1 MKTLGNILVGI
12 IIGIVLVV
20 LVVGGGGYII
30 LSRDGMMGT
39 IDDSLDQIALDE
51 EQRALS
57 VLQYASNLA
66 NAFDGFSDKTIGE
79 IERLVGT
86 DIISYNLGEA
96 VGVSSGVIKTSSF
109 STLGAALAD
118 NLTFEGMQDS
128 FGIALP
134 EDIPIFADE
143 TFLSRPVN
151 EALAAL
157 EDYTLDSFISVVY
170 DHEATEDNPASS
182 GILQQLGTVKLSQIS
197 SQIDGIIDDTYIIDV
212 IDVDENSSELLKYL
226 ASGAEGGNPFI
237 ISELDVAIREMQL
250 SDAVPIDENSHAVM
264 QSIAD
269 LTLDE
274 LGDGAVLQE
283 RINTLTLGEVM
294 DIPEDAEPI
303 LLALKDTEIG
313 GLNKRIQTLQLQE
326 VFSDYDKGI
335 LSLIAP
341 TTPINDIASAITDS
355 VQATTLYA
363 LRAVGLFSYSVSSV
377 SGTGSVIG
385 DDVITAEALVR
396 RLTVH
401 NAGIND
407 VVGAIGAGDLSAL
420 RYDIVKIDEAALTNA
435 GAVQRKVDGVTYH
448 VLTPA
453 LAEQLITSWSGAYG
467 DVLRIADGI
476 NIILEG
482 EYSFLFSLDMKSN
495 DTAGDGRL
503 LVGSATAPVSFPE
516 KRGGYAYFSASNI
529 AYYDGTASAYVDITG
544 DVTATPDYIP
554 TALTKVE
561 TDGIT
566 ETHKLTLIQLIESL
580 PANTDTGD
588 ITP

>member
-86 DIISYNLGEA
+86 DTISYNLGEA

-212 IDVDENSSELLKYL
+212 IDVDENSSKLLKYL
-226 ASGAEGGNPFI
+226 ASGAEGGDPFT

-269 LTLDE
+269 LTLDQ

-303 LLALKDTEIG
+303 LLALKDTKIG
-313 GLNKRIQTLQLQE
+313 GLNERIQTLQLQE
-326 VFSDYDKGI
+326 VFADYDKGI
-335 LSLIAP
+335 LSLIDPA
-341 TTPINDIASAITDS
+341 TPINDIASAITDS

-363 LRAVGLFSYSVSSV
+363 LRAVGLFSYSVSGT
-377 SGTGSVIG
+377 SGVIG

-407 VVGAIGAGDLSAL
+407 VVGAIGAGSLNAL
-420 RYDIVKIDEAALTNA
+420 GYDIVKIDEAALKNA
-435 GAVQRKVDGVTYH
+435 GAVPREVDGYY

-453 LAEQLITSWSGAYG
+453 LAEQLIISNNGAYG
-467 DVLRIADGI
+467 DVLQIADGI

-482 EYSFLFSLDMKSN
+482 EYSFLFSLDMKTN
-495 DTAGDGRL
+495 DSAGDGRL

-580 PANTDTGD
+580 PANTDTGE

>member
-212 IDVDENSSELLKYL
+212 IDVDENSSKLLKYL

-237 ISELDVAIREMQL
+237 ISELDDAIREMQL

-313 GLNKRIQTLQLQE
+313 GLNERIRTLQLQE

-363 LRAVGLFSYSVSSV
+363 LRAVGLFSYSVSGA
-377 SGTGSVIG
+377 SGVIG

-420 RYDIVKIDEAALTNA
+420 GYDIVNIDEAALTNA
-435 GAVQRKVDGVTYH
+435 GAVAREVAGIPYY

-453 LAEQLITSWSGAYG
+453 LAEQLITSNNGAYG
-467 DVLRIADGI
+467 DVLSIANGI

-495 DTAGDGRL
+495 DTEGDGRL
-503 LVGSATAPVSFPE
+503 LVGSETAPVSFPE

-544 DVTATPDYIP
+544 DVTETPDYIP

-580 PANTDTGD
+580 PANTNTGE

>member
-1 MKTLGNILVGI
+1 M
-12 IIGIVLVV
+12 
-20 LVVGGGGYII
+20 
-30 LSRDGMMGT
+30 
-39 IDDSLDQIALDE
+39 
-51 EQRALS
+51 
-57 VLQYASNLA
+57 
-66 NAFDGFSDKTIGE
+66 
-79 IERLVGT
+79 
-86 DIISYNLGEA
+86 
-96 VGVSSGVIKTSSF
+96 
-109 STLGAALAD
+109 
-118 NLTFEGMQDS
+118 
-128 FGIALP
+128 
-134 EDIPIFADE
+134 
-143 TFLSRPVN
+143 
-151 EALAAL
+151 
-157 EDYTLDSFISVVY
+157 DSFISVVY

-294 DIPEDAEPI
+294 VIPEDAEPI

-326 VFSDYDKGI
+326 VFDDYDKGI
-335 LSLIAP
+335 LSLIDPA
-341 TTPINDIASAITDS
+341 TPINDIASSITDS

-363 LRAVGLFSYSVSSV
+363 LRAVGLFSYSVSGA
-377 SGTGSVIG
+377 SGVIG

-407 VVGAIGAGDLSAL
+407 VVGAIGAGSLNAL
-420 RYDIVKIDEAALTNA
+420 GYDIVEIDEAALTNA
-435 GAVQRKVDGVTYH
+435 GAVTREVDGISYY

-453 LAEQLITSWSGAYG
+453 LAEKLITSWSGAYG

-503 LVGSATAPVSFPE
+503 LVGSETAPVSFPE
-516 KRGGYAYFSASNI
+516 KRGGYAYFSASDI

-544 DVTATPDYIP
+544 DVTETPDYIP

-580 PANTDTGD
+580 PANTDTGE

>member
-39 IDDSLDQIALDE
+39 IDDSLEQIALDE

-86 DIISYNLGEA
+86 DIISYNLGSA

-303 LLALKDTEIG
+303 LLALKDTKIG
-313 GLNKRIQTLQLQE
+313 GLNERIRTLQLQE

-335 LSLIAP
+335 LSLIDPA
-341 TTPINDIASAITDS
+341 TPINDIASAITDS

-363 LRAVGLFSYSVSSV
+363 LRAVGLFSYSVSGA
-377 SGTGSVIG
+377 SGVIG

-420 RYDIVKIDEAALTNA
+420 RYDIVEIDEAALTNA
-435 GAVQRKVDGVTYH
+435 GAVPREVDGYY

-453 LAEQLITSWSGAYG
+453 LAEQLITSNNGAYG

-495 DTAGDGRL
+495 DTAGDGSL

-544 DVTATPDYIP
+544 DVTETPDYIP

-580 PANTDTGD
+580 PANTDTGE
-588 ITP
+588 ITS

>member
-86 DIISYNLGEA
+86 DIISYNLSSA

-294 DIPEDAEPI
+294 VIPEDAEPI

-313 GLNKRIQTLQLQE
+313 DLNERIQTLQLQE
-326 VFSDYDKGI
+326 VFADYDKGI
-335 LSLIAP
+335 LSLIDPA
-341 TTPINDIASAITDS
+341 TPINDIASSITAS

-363 LRAVGLFSYSVSSV
+363 LRAVGLFSYSVSGA
-377 SGTGSVIG
+377 SGVIG
-385 DDVITAEALVR
+385 DDAITAEALVR

-401 NAGIND
+401 NAEIND
-407 VVGAIGAGDLSAL
+407 VVGAIGAGSLASLGFNVIDIAETAL
-420 RYDIVKIDEAALTNA
+420 D
-435 GAVQRKVDGVTYH
+435 GAEEREIDGVTYH

-453 LAEQLITSWSGAYG
+453 LAEQLITLNNVAYG
-467 DVLRIADGI
+467 DVLSIANGI

-495 DTAGDGRL
+495 DTEGDGRL
-503 LVGSATAPVSFPE
+503 LVGSETAPVSFPE

-566 ETHKLTLIQLIESL
+566 ETYKLTLIQLIESL
-580 PANTDTGD
+580 PANTDTGE

>member
-20 LVVGGGGYII
+20 LAVGGGGYII

-143 TFLSRPVN
+143 TFLSLPVN

-197 SQIDGIIDDTYIIDV
+197 SRIDGIIDDTYIIDV

-294 DIPEDAEPI
+294 VIPEDAEPI
-303 LLALKDTEIG
+303 LLALKDTKIG
-313 GLNKRIQTLQLQE
+313 GLNERIQTLQLQE
-326 VFSDYDKGI
+326 VFDDYDKGI
-335 LSLIAP
+335 LSLIDPA
-341 TTPINDIASAITDS
+341 TPINDIASSITAS

-363 LRAVGLFSYSVSSV
+363 LRAVGLFSYSVSGA
-377 SGTGSVIG
+377 SGVIG

-407 VVGAIGAGDLSAL
+407 VVGAIGAGSLNAL
-420 RYDIVKIDEAALTNA
+420 GYDIVEIDEAALTNA
-435 GAVQRKVDGVTYH
+435 GAVAREVAGISYY

-453 LAEQLITSWSGAYG
+453 LAEQLITSNNGAYG
-467 DVLRIADGI
+467 DVLSIANGI

-495 DTAGDGRL
+495 DTEGDGRL
-503 LVGSATAPVSFPE
+503 LVGSETAPVSFPE